1 MPRAGTEAIR
11 RAGLVDAAIAEI
23 GSVGSLDVTVGA
35 IARRAGVSSAL
46 AHHYFGTK
54 EAIFLSAM
62 RHILSLYG
70 AEVRRRLAEARTP
83 RARLEAVV
91 RGSFAESNFR
101 ADVVSAWLE
110 FYALARTSSAAAR
123 LLSIYRRRLRS
134 NLLHGLRPL
143 VGERAA
149 AEAETLAA
157 LIDGLYLRRSLDR
170 APLDREA
177 TARAALDCLDRLIG
191 QPR

>member
-1 MPRAGTEAIR
+1 MPRAGTEAVR